1 MARRWLVFV
10 LRFGASV
17 MALALLAVVMPTEW
31 MQASNARL
39 GLTPLAEQAD
49 TPLFQYL
56 TRSLALLY
64 AVHGGLLW
72 LASTDIDR
80 LRPLVRYMGASAV
93 FFGVVVLGI
102 DLAAGMPWYW
112 TAAEAG
118 GVTANGL
125 VVLWL
130 DSRVE
135 RNPAS

>member
-1 MARRWLVFV
+1 MERRWLVFV

-31 MQASNARL
+31 MRFSNERL
-39 GLTPLAEQAD
+39 GLEAFPDL
-49 TPLFQYL
+49 PLFQYL

-72 LASTDIDR
+72 LAATDVVG
-80 LRPLVRYMGASAV
+80 LRSLVRYMGGSAI

-112 TAAEAG
+112 TALESG
-118 GVTANGL
+118 GVTANGV

-130 DSRVE
+130 DRRVARESR
-135 RNPAS
+135 

>member
-1 MARRWLVFV
+1 MERRWLVFV

-31 MQASNARL
+31 MRLSNAGL
-39 GLTPLAEQAD
+39 GLEAFPDL
-49 TPLFQYL
+49 PLFQYL

-72 LASTDIDR
+72 LASTDVVG
-80 LRPLVRYMGASAV
+80 LRPLVRYMGGSAI
-93 FFGVVVLGI
+93 FFGAVVLGI

-112 TAAEAG
+112 TALESG
-118 GVTANGL
+118 GVTANGV

-130 DSRVE
+130 DRRVA
-135 RNPAS
+135 RQAR